1 MANVQ
6 LQYGVLQYWLFYVLR
21 SLSGKVQKQE
31 PNQKEN
37 KESYKTL
44 EGVYS
49 CFCKLCFVG
58 NGVGSVTEVKE
69 VG

>member
-31 PNQKEN
+31 PNQKERIKSHIKHWRVFIAVFVN
-37 KESYKTL
+37 YALWEMEL
-44 EGVYS
+44 EV
-49 CFCKLCFVG
+49 
-58 NGVGSVTEVKE
+58 
-69 VG
+69 